1 MPKEYEK
8 SRYVSPS
15 EAAKMFSPEGGGR
28 RFLELLSQLNNLDE
42 IIIESVPNQTG
53 IVGRVAG
60 LVTFGPES
68 FIYLAGKFPKA
79 QGEASELI
87 NQLRESIERLPET
100 DFSIDGVKD
109 YVARLR
115 SWEETE

>member
-1 MPKEYEK
+1 MDQKNKKIECLRNMRK
-8 SRYVSPS
+8 AV
-15 EAAKMFSPEGGGR
+15 MFHHRRQQRCLVKGGGR

-87 NQLRESIERLPET
+87 NKLRESIERLPET

-109 YVARLR
+109 Y
-115 SWEETE
+115 